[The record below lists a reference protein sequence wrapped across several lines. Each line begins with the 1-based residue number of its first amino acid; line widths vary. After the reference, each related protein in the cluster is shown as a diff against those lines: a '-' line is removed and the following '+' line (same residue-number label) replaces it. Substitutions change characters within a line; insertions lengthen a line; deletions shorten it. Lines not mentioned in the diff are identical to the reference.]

1 MYHFTE
7 SGLANAWL
15 ANGYKV
21 KHTSYGEAMAID
33 DIDGLHLAIAQNLIE
48 KKGSLTGKQFRFLR
62 TLMGMSQIGIAGML
76 GMQEQIVSLSKR
88 TGKVPKAQD
97 ALHRLIANE
106 RLLKGNVGIAE
117 VIDCINVVG
126 HLVNHPIVAK

>member
-15 ANGYKV
+15 ANGHQV

-48 KKGSLTGKQFRFLR
+48 KK
-62 TLMGMSQIGIAGML
+62 A
-76 GMQEQIVSLSKR
+76 V
-88 TGKVPKAQD
+88 
-97 ALHRLIANE
+97 
-106 RLLKGNVGIAE
+106 
-117 VIDCINVVG
+117 
-126 HLVNHPIVAK
+126 